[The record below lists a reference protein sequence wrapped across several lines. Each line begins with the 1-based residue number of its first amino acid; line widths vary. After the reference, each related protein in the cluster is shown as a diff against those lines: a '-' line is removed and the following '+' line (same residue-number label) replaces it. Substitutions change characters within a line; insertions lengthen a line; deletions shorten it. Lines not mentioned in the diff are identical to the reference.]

1 MQAAVVAETA
11 SKSIV
16 ELQNKDED
24 SKSSIKVEGAE
35 GSADEKESDDKGS
48 KLRKSALKRL
58 EKGIEESL
66 LSQASIKGYC
76 PLGGWGGLICNLDVR
91 F

>member
-1 MQAAVVAETA
+1 M
-11 SKSIV
+11 

-66 LSQASIKGYC
+66 LSQATIKGYF

>member
-24 SKSSIKVEGAE
+24 SKSSKMVEGAE
-35 GSADEKESDDKGS
+35 GSADEMAKPRLQPRVQLK
-48 KLRKSALKRL
+48 ALKKR
-58 EKGIEESL
+58 S
-66 LSQASIKGYC
+66 
-76 PLGGWGGLICNLDVR
+76 
-91 F
+91 